1 MSKKLD
7 ITGITNEL
15 SEGSAFFRTAPKPAE
30 PPLPSPTP
38 APMREAPRAKPLP
51 DHKPTKPQARAQAR
65 TFIKRTFDLFEDQLN
80 YLTRE
85 SLQDR
90 LAGKE
95 VSMNAMVRE
104 ALDEWIKKREAAK

>member
-15 SEGSAFFRTAPKPAE
+15 SEGSAFFRSAPKVEERQVPSPSPVR
-30 PPLPSPTP
+30 PPRARALPSQQEPKTRP
-38 APMREAPRAKPLP
+38 DAQDRPLI
-51 DHKPTKPQARAQAR
+51 R
-65 TFIKRTFDLFEDQLN
+65 RTFDLFEDQLD

-85 SLQDR
+85 SLESR

-95 VSMNAMVRE
+95 GSMNAMVRE
-104 ALDEWIKKREAAK
+104 ALDAWIKDRKTSK